1 MVAYRTGHNS
11 GLARKSAGSTFP
23 DTIRFG
29 FERLRVPESSVHILS
44 LHRLSPFPFTLLISP
59 FPQLCLSD
67 HLSHSFSASPDFMGS
82 RVRESAPASSSPSSV
97 NPNLRLSLATRPTLE
112 LCLSVTS
119 ILCGFVSQSLSP
131 VVPEFQLFQN
141 FNCSIFVFHSLK
153 FQNCYKMVDHESGQP
168 IGAVE
173 NLDSASI
180 EPNPSQ
186 PVLQTENAT
195 TQIGKKRNEMKER
208 SDIWVHFE
216 KINDENNN
224 LIKAKCI
231 YCKRV
236 WAADPKKHGT
246 TNLRSHMVT
255 CKQIPTLIS
264 PS

>member
-1 MVAYRTGHNS
+1 MLG
-11 GLARKSAGSTFP
+11 
-23 DTIRFG
+23 
-29 FERLRVPESSVHILS
+29 LRVPESSVHILS

-82 RVRESAPASSSPSSV
+82 RVRESAPASSSPSSGFS
-97 NPNLRLSLATRPTLE
+97 RLTSLVSPTL
-112 LCLSVTS
+112 LR
-119 ILCGFVSQSLSP
+119 LSP

-195 TQIGKKRNEMKER
+195 T
-208 SDIWVHFE
+208 
-216 KINDENNN
+216 
-224 LIKAKCI
+224 
-231 YCKRV
+231 
-236 WAADPKKHGT
+236 
-246 TNLRSHMVT
+246 
-255 CKQIPTLIS
+255 
-264 PS
+264 

>member
-1 MVAYRTGHNS
+1 MNDMVAYRTGHNS
-11 GLARKSAGSTFP
+11 GLARKSAGFQSLQYTFYHF
-23 DTIRFG
+23 I
-29 FERLRVPESSVHILS
+29 VAH
-44 LHRLSPFPFTLLISP
+44 H
-59 FPQLCLSD
+59 
-67 HLSHSFSASPDFMGS
+67 
-82 RVRESAPASSSPSSV
+82 SPSH
-97 NPNLRLSLATRPTLE
+97 
-112 LCLSVTS
+112 
-119 ILCGFVSQSLSP
+119 SQSLRFRNFASPIILATPSPPLQTPWDRESSP